1 MSNSLF
7 PFSKFQGFISIDCGG
22 DEDYIDKATG
32 IPYKSDKELIDN
44 GIVNTI
50 PYDSSRNLRQ
60 YLKKL
65 RSFPQGKRNCYTLRP
80 ERGKNNNYMIR
91 ARFFYGN
98 YDGKNETPVFDLYLG
113 VNVWLTVDVAD
124 AVHEVIH
131 VPLTDFIEVCLA
143 NTGNG
148 VPYISALE
156 IRHLDNFIYQTD
168 GRALANIRRYDI
180 GSTNESK
187 FR

>member
-1 MSNSLF
+1 
-7 PFSKFQGFISIDCGG
+7 
-22 DEDYIDKATG
+22 
-32 IPYKSDKELIDN
+32 
-44 GIVNTI
+44 
-50 PYDSSRNLRQ
+50 
-60 YLKKL
+60 
-65 RSFPQGKRNCYTLRP
+65 
-80 ERGKNNNYMIR
+80 MIR
-91 ARFFYGN
+91 ATFFYGN
-98 YDGKNETPVFDLYLG
+98 YDGKNKTPVFDLYLG
-113 VNVWLTVDVAD
+113 VNIWLTVEEADVFYD
-124 AVHEVIH
+124 VIH

-180 GSTNESK
+180 GSTTESK